1 MILSA
6 DDDVTAWAHE
16 AGLEVLLDEGSSLN
30 EAAESATAHARESP
44 WIVCHADLP
53 LLQAGD
59 IAQAIDIVSRSRW
72 VIAPSSDGGTSL
84 IGGSGPFA
92 FGFGVGSFHRHLAR
106 LSARQ
111 CEVIVP
117 TGTLLDLDTSADF
130 AAAVSH
136 PHGGWLAE
144 FGQIASNR

>member
-6 DDDVTAWAHE
+6 DDDVTAWAHD
-16 AGLEVLLDEGSSLN
+16 AGHQVLLDEGSSLN
-30 EAAESATAHARESP
+30 AAAESAAAHAAESP

-59 IAQAIDIVSRSRW
+59 ISRAIDIVSRSRW

-136 PHGGWLAE
+136 PRGRWLAE
-144 FGQIASNR
+144 FGRIASNP